1 MFDIQLEL
9 NSIVFCVATQAIIV
23 GWRFIVILNS
33 GRGSVKCVNV
43 GIYNARPVIS
53 VNSGLIVNK

>member
-9 NSIVFCVATQAIIV
+9 NSIIFCVATQAIIV
-23 GWRFIVILNS
+23 GWRFILILNT
-33 GRGSVKCVNV
+33 GLGVNV

-53 VNSGLIVNK
+53 VNSDLIVNK

>member
-9 NSIVFCVATQAIIV
+9 NSIIFSVATQAIIV
-23 GWRFIVILNS
+23 GWRFIVILNT

-43 GIYNARPVIS
+43 GIYNARSVIS
-53 VNSGLIVNK
+53 VNSDLIVNK

>member
-9 NSIVFCVATQAIIV
+9 NSIIFCVATQANIV
-23 GWRFIVILNS
+23 GWRFIVILNT
-33 GRGSVKCVNV
+33 GQGSVKCVNV

-53 VNSGLIVNK
+53 VNSDLIVNK